1 MIDLT
6 PIDKR
11 IQKKLFQ
18 KMRLLGRD
26 GNAPGKTINVGGLTH
41 NQLALRTSFVRMTSG
56 LDVPIILMGG
66 ELTADKQIAAGY
78 NDIYGPRVWNM
89 STEEKTNYA
98 KDMFGN
104 LSPNNK
110 AGYGNVENF
119 TEAFLETGNQIQK
132 SQNKFKRPIP
142 GVKSIDV
149 QFKGGVRALREAT
162 ISWTCWSFDDI
173 NRLSPHFLSH
183 GTTVMLEWGWVYG
196 NDGLSKLPTL
206 IDSKNK
212 IKRDTFTNY
221 EEVVQE
227 AEGDFDFMIGIVK
240 NFEYTTRDDGAFDCQ
255 TIITSVGASILNTV
269 TPTNSSKNTTVN
281 LNIRK
286 NQTEKELKENLEK
299 AQDDDSLITYDT
311 GVTLKSFIAHMYRYL
326 SQNLYKNPDKVT
338 NKKLKDGYFEKKFG
352 NSKYVAKSNTY
363 ISTDGK
369 SLGRFFVRPNAFIY
383 EMDNQQ
389 IERAWV
395 RWGWFEDNIL
405 SKFLTLASDS
415 DTNPFVTQFRS
426 VEYVKDDDNKKILEG
441 EEAKLESTRIRTH
454 KQLRTVN
461 INRYILPGKLEPFK
475 LQGDSKRISGDT
487 DRMIKLAE
495 IVNNKNNFRPFDDG
509 DTGFLRNMLIN
520 VDTIQEAFQAKN
532 SNDYTIETLNVSEAL
547 ESLFELLNQDI
558 DFWDFQITQDQ
569 TETTRSKI
577 IDTQVTAIVFD
588 DDVKIDNTINQNKGT
603 KSIYNNTSDEVKNN
617 GVFFFPVWRKDSMI
631 KRQNI
636 TAKIPDAMAL
646 SIMYGANYDDIKT
659 ANTLPPEASSQ
670 EASALAGIY
679 KDYVNKNSDQSL
691 ENIEIA
697 LRKDGYNKLG
707 TNENNENQ
715 VLSKDGSTDDII
727 GYLMKKGI
735 GGNSIAAKLN
745 EKYQERIDDINEQ
758 MYEAKALEEEK
769 RLAGLIDDPSITY
782 PLPNEM
788 ASAYPEQFQILID
801 DTESDTFRTLYNS
814 VFHDNGQMKS
824 LFLNT
829 ISDAVSVVSQDNR
842 VSADNTRPIIIPL
855 DIELE
860 VDGIGGIIPGNS
872 FHSTY
877 LPKRYQEETL
887 FQAFDVNHKVDSAGW
902 SVTISGK
909 MRSTFNKITQ
919 TDVKKELKSNID
931 KLLAKAAAED
941 EVIEI
946 KQAAK
951 DLEAAKNYW
960 YGQGNPVAGYLTR
973 KVLKLFGKDTFK
985 D

>member
-41 NQLALRTSFVRMTSG
+41 NQLALRTPFVRMTSG
-56 LDVPIILMGG
+56 LENPVILMGG
-66 ELTADKQIAAGY
+66 ELTSDSTDSEGNMTLLGNTGRLAAGY
-78 NDIYGPRVWNM
+78 DEIYGPR
-89 STEEKTNYA
+89 SYY
-98 KDMFGN
+98 DPDDFFQ
-104 LSPNNK
+104 
-110 AGYGNVENF
+110 ENDLG
-119 TEAFLETGNQIQK
+119 E
-132 SQNKFKRPIP
+132 NKFKRPMP

-149 QFKGGVRALREAT
+149 QFKGGVRALREGT

-196 NDGLSKLPTL
+196 NDGLSKLPTI

-212 IKRDTFTNY
+212 IKRDAFTNY

-227 AEGDFDFMIGIVK
+227 ADGNFDFMLGIVK

-299 AQDDDSLITYDT
+299 AQDDDSLISYDT

-326 SQNLYKNPDKVT
+326 REDLYKNPDEYQS
-338 NKKLKDGYFEKKFG
+338 KLKDSYIEKKFG
-352 NSKYVAKSNTY
+352 NTKYNSKAGKHT
-363 ISTDGK
+363 STDGK
-369 SLGRFFVRPNAFIY
+369 SFGSFYIRPNAFIY
-383 EMDNQQ
+383 EMDNRT
-389 IERAWV
+389 IESAWV

-415 DTNPFVTQFRS
+415 DINPFVTQFRS

-487 DRMIKLAE
+487 DRMIKLAL
-495 IVNNKNNFRPFDDG
+495 IVNNSDNFRPFDDG

-577 IDTQVTAIVFD
+577 IDTQVTAIAFD

-603 KSIYNNTSDEVKNN
+603 KSIYDNTSDEVKNN
-617 GVFFFPVWRKDSMI
+617 GVFFFPVWQKDSMV

-697 LRKDGYNKLG
+697 LRKDGFNKIG
-707 TNENNENQ
+707 TNERNEN
-715 VLSKDGSTDDII
+715 LLLTKDGSTDDVI
-727 GYLMKKGI
+727 GYLMKKGNGRI
-735 GGNSIAAKLN
+735 SIAAKMN

-782 PLPNEM
+782 PLPNDFV
-788 ASAYPEQFQILID
+788 SAYPHQFLMLID
-801 DTESDTFRTLYNS
+801 AESDTFRTLYNS

-824 LFLNT
+824 IFLNT

-887 FQAFDVNHKVDSAGW
+887 FQAFDVNHKVDGAGW
-902 SVTISGK
+902 SVTLSGK
-909 MRSTFNKITQ
+909 MRSTFNKMTQ
-919 TDVKKELKSNID
+919 TDIKKELKSNID

-946 KQAAK
+946 EQQAKLIEAK
-951 DLEAAKNYW
+951 KDFM
-960 YGQGNPVAGYLTR
+960 YGGGNTTTGFIIR
-973 KVLKLFGKDTFK
+973 NIFKLFGKET
-985 D
+985 

>member
-11 IQKKLFQ
+11 IQKRLFQ
-18 KMRLLGRD
+18 KMKLLGR
-26 GNAPGKTINVGGLTH
+26 GSNAPGKTINDGGLTH
-41 NQLALRTSFVRMTSG
+41 NQLAIRTPFTRMTSG
-56 LDVPIILMGG
+56 LENPVILMGG
-66 ELTADKQIAAGY
+66 ELTSDTTDSEGNMTLLGNTGRLAAGY
-78 NDIYGPRVWNM
+78 DEIYGPR
-89 STEEKTNYA
+89 SYY
-98 KDMFGN
+98 DPDDFFQ
-104 LSPNNK
+104 
-110 AGYGNVENF
+110 END
-119 TEAFLETGNQIQK
+119 LG
-132 SQNKFKRPIP
+132 QNKFKRPMP
-142 GVKSIDV
+142 GLKSIDV
-149 QFKGGVRALREAT
+149 QFKGGLRALREGT

-196 NDGLSKLPTL
+196 KDGLRNLPTL

-212 IKRDTFTNY
+212 IKRDAFTSY

-227 AEGDFDFMIGIVK
+227 ADGDFDFMLGIVK

-255 TIITSVGASILNTV
+255 TIITSVGASILDTAA
-269 TPTNSSKNTTVN
+269 PTNSSKNTTVN

-286 NQTEKELKENLEK
+286 NQTEKELKDNLEK
-299 AQDDDSLITYDT
+299 AQNDNSLISYDT
-311 GVTLKSFIAHMYRYL
+311 GVTLKSFIANMYRYL
-326 SQNLYKNPDKVT
+326 RQDLYKNPDIVINT
-338 NKKLKDGYFEKKFG
+338 KLKDGYIEKKYG
-352 NSKYVAKSNTY
+352 NTKSNSKGNTRT
-363 ISTDGK
+363 STDGK
-369 SLGRFFVRPNAFIY
+369 SFGSFYIRPNAFIY
-383 EMDNQQ
+383 EMDNRT
-389 IERAWV
+389 IESAWV

-426 VEYVKDDDNKKILEG
+426 VEYVKDNDNKKIFESTIERVELAALKG
-441 EEAKLESTRIRTH
+441 DIVEATTEIPKLESTRIRTH

-487 DRMIKLAE
+487 DRMMKLAK
-495 IVNNKNNFRPFDDG
+495 IVNNSDNFRPFDDG

-520 VDTIQEAFQAKN
+520 VETIQEAFQAKN

-547 ESLFELLNQDI
+547 ESLFSLLNQDI
-558 DFWDFQITQDQ
+558 SFWDFQITQDQ

-577 IDTQVTAIVFD
+577 IDTQVTAIAFD
-588 DDVKIDNTINQNKGT
+588 DDTKIDNTTNSNKGT

-617 GVFFFPVWRKDSMI
+617 GVFFFPVWQKDSMV

-679 KDYVNKNSDQSL
+679 KDYVNKNSDQNL

-697 LRKDGYNKLG
+697 LRKDGFNKIG
-707 TNENNENQ
+707 TNERNESS
-715 VLSKDGSTDDII
+715 LLTRDGSNDDVIA
-727 GYLMKKGI
+727 YLTKKGI
-735 GGNSIAAKLN
+735 GGNSAAAQMN
-745 EKYQERIDDINEQ
+745 EKYQERIDNINEQ
-758 MYEAKALEEEK
+758 MYEATELKEEK

-782 PLPNEM
+782 PLPNDLV
-788 ASAYPEQFQILID
+788 SAYPDQFKILID
-801 DTESDTFRTLYNS
+801 AESDTFRTLYNS

-824 LFLNT
+824 IFLNT

-855 DIELE
+855 DIELDI
-860 VDGIGGIIPGNS
+860 DGIGGIIPGNS

-887 FQAFDVNHKVDSAGW
+887 FQAFDVNHRVDGTGW
-902 SVTISGK
+902 SVTLSGK
-909 MRSTFNKITQ
+909 MRSTFNKMTQ
-919 TDVKKELKSNID
+919 TDIKKELKSNID

-946 KQAAK
+946 AVVAKQI
-951 DLEAAKNYW
+951 EAQKNFV
-960 YGQGNPVAGYLTR
+960 YGQGNPVAGFIVR
-973 KVLKLFGKDTFK
+973 NVLKFIGKDS
-985 D
+985 

>member
-11 IQKKLFQ
+11 IQKRLFQ
-18 KMRLLGRD
+18 KMKLLGR
-26 GNAPGKTINVGGLTH
+26 GSNAPGKTINDGGLTH
-41 NQLALRTSFVRMTSG
+41 NQLAIRTPFTRMTSG
-56 LDVPIILMGG
+56 LENPVILMGG
-66 ELTADKQIAAGY
+66 ELTSDTTDSEGNMTLLGNTGRLAAGY
-78 NDIYGPRVWNM
+78 DEIYGPR
-89 STEEKTNYA
+89 SYY
-98 KDMFGN
+98 DPDDFFQ
-104 LSPNNK
+104 
-110 AGYGNVENF
+110 END
-119 TEAFLETGNQIQK
+119 LG
-132 SQNKFKRPIP
+132 QNKFKRPMP
-142 GVKSIDV
+142 GLKSIDV
-149 QFKGGVRALREAT
+149 QFKGGLRALREGT

-196 NDGLSKLPTL
+196 KDGLRNLPTL

-212 IKRDTFTNY
+212 IKRDAFTSY

-227 AEGDFDFMIGIVK
+227 ADGDFDFMLGIVK

-255 TIITSVGASILNTV
+255 TIITSVGASILDTAA
-269 TPTNSSKNTTVN
+269 PTNSSKNTTVN

-286 NQTEKELKENLEK
+286 NQTEKELKDNLEK
-299 AQDDDSLITYDT
+299 AQNDNSLISYDT
-311 GVTLKSFIAHMYRYL
+311 GVTLKSFIANMYRYL
-326 SQNLYKNPDKVT
+326 RQDLYKNPDTVINT
-338 NKKLKDGYFEKKFG
+338 KLKDGYIEKKYG
-352 NSKYVAKSNTY
+352 NTKSNSKGNTRT
-363 ISTDGK
+363 STDGK
-369 SLGRFFVRPNAFIY
+369 SFGSFYIRPNAFIY
-383 EMDNQQ
+383 EMDNRT
-389 IERAWV
+389 IESAWV

-426 VEYVKDDDNKKILEG
+426 VEYVKDNDNKKIFESTIERVELAALKG
-441 EEAKLESTRIRTH
+441 DIVEATTEIPKLESTRIRTH

-487 DRMIKLAE
+487 DRMMKLAK
-495 IVNNKNNFRPFDDG
+495 IVNNSDNFRPFDDG

-520 VDTIQEAFQAKN
+520 VETIQEAFQAKN

-547 ESLFELLNQDI
+547 ESLFSLLNQDI
-558 DFWDFQITQDQ
+558 SFWDFQITQDQ

-577 IDTQVTAIVFD
+577 IDTQVTAIAFD
-588 DDVKIDNTINQNKGT
+588 DDTKIDNTTNSNKGT

-617 GVFFFPVWRKDSMI
+617 GVFFFPVWQKDSMV

-679 KDYVNKNSDQSL
+679 KDYVNKNSDQNL

-697 LRKDGYNKLG
+697 LRKDGFNKIG
-707 TNENNENQ
+707 TNERNESS
-715 VLSKDGSTDDII
+715 LLTRDGSNDDVIA
-727 GYLMKKGI
+727 YLTKKGI
-735 GGNSIAAKLN
+735 GGNSAAAQMN
-745 EKYQERIDDINEQ
+745 EKYQERIDNINEQ
-758 MYEAKALEEEK
+758 MYEATELKEEK

-782 PLPNEM
+782 PLPNDLV
-788 ASAYPEQFQILID
+788 SAYPDQFKILID
-801 DTESDTFRTLYNS
+801 AESDTFRTLYNS

-824 LFLNT
+824 IFLNT

-855 DIELE
+855 DIELDI
-860 VDGIGGIIPGNS
+860 DGIGGIIPGNS

-887 FQAFDVNHKVDSAGW
+887 FQAFDVNHRVDGTGW
-902 SVTISGK
+902 SVTLSGK
-909 MRSTFNKITQ
+909 MRSTFNKMTQ
-919 TDVKKELKSNID
+919 TDIKKELKSNID

-946 KQAAK
+946 AVVAKQI
-951 DLEAAKNYW
+951 EAQKNFV
-960 YGQGNPVAGYLTR
+960 YGQGNPVAGFIVR
-973 KVLKLFGKDTFK
+973 NVLKFIGKDS
-985 D
+985 

>member
-18 KMRLLGRD
+18 KMKLLGR
-26 GNAPGKTINVGGLTH
+26 GSNAPGKTINDGGLTH
-41 NQLALRTSFVRMTSG
+41 NQLAIRTPFTRMTSG
-56 LDVPIILMGG
+56 LENPVILMGG
-66 ELTADKQIAAGY
+66 ELTSDTTDSEGNMTLLGNTGRLAAGY
-78 NDIYGPRVWNM
+78 DEIYGPR
-89 STEEKTNYA
+89 SYY
-98 KDMFGN
+98 DPDDFFQ
-104 LSPNNK
+104 
-110 AGYGNVENF
+110 END
-119 TEAFLETGNQIQK
+119 LG
-132 SQNKFKRPIP
+132 QNKFKRPMP
-142 GVKSIDV
+142 GLKSIDV
-149 QFKGGVRALREAT
+149 QFKGGLRALREGT

-183 GTTVMLEWGWVYG
+183 GTTVMLEWGWVYD
-196 NDGLSKLPTL
+196 NKSLINLPTL

-212 IKRDTFTNY
+212 IKRDAFTSY

-227 AEGDFDFMIGIVK
+227 ADGDFDFMLGIVK

-255 TIITSVGASILNTV
+255 TIITSVGASILDTAA
-269 TPTNSSKNTTVN
+269 PTNSSKNTTVN

-286 NQTEKELKENLEK
+286 NQTEKELKDNLEK
-299 AQDDDSLITYDT
+299 AQNDNSLISYDT
-311 GVTLKSFIAHMYRYL
+311 GVTLKSFIANMYRYL
-326 SQNLYKNPDKVT
+326 RQDLYKNPDKVT
-338 NKKLKDGYFEKKFG
+338 DTKLKDGYIEKKYG
-352 NSKYVAKSNTY
+352 NTKYNSKGNTRT
-363 ISTDGK
+363 STDGK
-369 SLGRFFVRPNAFIY
+369 SFGSFYIRPNAFIY
-383 EMDNQQ
+383 EMDNRT
-389 IERAWV
+389 IESAWV

-426 VEYVKDDDNKKILEG
+426 VEYVKDNDNKKIFESTIERVELAALKG
-441 EEAKLESTRIRTH
+441 DIVEATTEIPKLESTRIRTH

-487 DRMIKLAE
+487 DRMMKLAK
-495 IVNNKNNFRPFDDG
+495 IVNNSDNFRPFDDG

-520 VDTIQEAFQAKN
+520 VETIQEAFQAKN

-547 ESLFELLNQDI
+547 ESLFSLLNQDI
-558 DFWDFQITQDQ
+558 SFWDFQITQDQ

-577 IDTQVTAIVFD
+577 IDTQVTAIAFD
-588 DDVKIDNTINQNKGT
+588 DDTKIDNTTNSNKGT

-617 GVFFFPVWRKDSMI
+617 GVFFFPVWQKDSMV

-679 KDYVNKNSDQSL
+679 KDYVNKNSDQNL

-697 LRKDGYNKLG
+697 LRKDGFNKIG
-707 TNENNENQ
+707 TNERNESS
-715 VLSKDGSTDDII
+715 LLTRDGSNDDVIA
-727 GYLMKKGI
+727 YLTKKGI
-735 GGNSIAAKLN
+735 GGNSAAAQMN
-745 EKYQERIDDINEQ
+745 EKYQERIDNINEQ
-758 MYEAKALEEEK
+758 MYEATELKEEK

-782 PLPNEM
+782 PLPNDLV
-788 ASAYPEQFQILID
+788 SAYPDQFKILID
-801 DTESDTFRTLYNS
+801 AESDTFRTLYNS

-824 LFLNT
+824 IFLNT

-855 DIELE
+855 DIELDI
-860 VDGIGGIIPGNS
+860 DGIGGIIPGNS

-887 FQAFDVNHKVDSAGW
+887 FQAFDVNHRVDGTGW
-902 SVTISGK
+902 SVTLSGK
-909 MRSTFNKITQ
+909 MRSTFNKMTQ
-919 TDVKKELKSNID
+919 TDIKKELKSNID

-946 KQAAK
+946 AVEAKQI
-951 DLEAAKNYW
+951 EAQKNFV
-960 YGQGNPVAGYLTR
+960 YGQGNPVTGFFVR
-973 KVLKLFGKDTFK
+973 NVLKFFGKET
-985 D
+985 